1 MANLSPILSAGI
13 GYEQPVEQPSFLA
26 AASSVIGN
34 FLQAKQTTGGG
45 GAGDRRQQ
53 IEDEGFQWVA
63 SEYARAEDLRTQGY
77 TKEADLVMRQANV
90 QASIHYGINTGGE
103 RFRAFQE
110 AYTGQKAET
119 VGFNAEEVAR
129 MELMQRPEFA
139 TAVAAAPSDYTPE
152 EKENYALAT
161 MQTLAAADMQIQ
173 LGRAKFTQET
183 QNAYIQVL
191 DTQQSLLMGIAS
203 QTDQGGLGVSGLED
217 IQTFKKDWNA
227 IVLQKFSR
235 PAGVTDQDWQ
245 PIQDRIDRVTKGIEV
260 LEAYYGSANI
270 TERNTTR
277 QAQIQENLGNLV
289 LKVDPSVAGQLAA
302 SAFFSGNT
310 DAFTTLLNT
319 VKPES
324 MARTMQLILEQP
336 VTAADLADPNREGIL
351 PASKVTELEGMKP
364 AELLETAST
373 AISLVSNPQFGSLL
387 SSSPQAAEEYVNVMA
402 TGLTAFGLVGSADRP
417 DWVSAGKIKELFSPN
432 FYANLD
438 TLETI
443 NPEAAQELRLIA
455 VDAIDR
461 QSQAISLNITSRE
474 QGGLFVFDRKTG
486 SFVLNPDPIKAVGA
500 LTSEVEVNRLKEVIN
515 TYYGGDIGAMMRDRG
530 AKVLRAS
537 ARTIRTGEEQWDPS
551 TPFREEADNASFV
564 YNQVLRPYFESTPP
578 EQSVKM
584 AEALTFLD
592 KQREAIIST
601 APQAT
606 TEAPAG
612 GEEAGLTTT
621 MSQKNAPE
629 ETVPP
634 TREGYNPGAVSLVSL
649 IDKTEGGADYNTLY
663 GFSNREGGPF
673 AGVNV
678 SDMTIG
684 EAIAFANGEYGAW
697 SQGQLGYKATPMGRY
712 QIVGSTLE
720 AAANAIGLDPNMK
733 FSPQVQDAIFAYLA
747 SERLRK
753 ATTQEEKRAG
763 LRAEWA
769 GFKNVSDEELDAAI
783 AAFESGKPMDFGGI
797 AITTNPTPTTSPRP
811 LSRPQGLSV
820 GGTESA
826 TGGGST
832 GTGVAPTTNGEPTS
846 AASTE
851 APSGTAAQE
860 GKTAS
865 QKATQLTEENLSAR
879 SRRVLERAGKKV
891 TDVVPYR
898 SIGEAI
904 VDQQNGKIPEDA
916 LVSVAG
922 EVFQL

>member
-1 MANLSPILSAGI
+1 MANLSPILNAGI

-203 QTDQGGLGVSGLED
+203 QTDKGGLGVSGLED

-289 LKVDPSVAGQLAA
+289 LKIDPSVAGQLAA

-324 MARTMQLILEQP
+324 MARTMQLLLEQP
-336 VTAADLADPNREGIL
+336 VTPADLTDPNREGIL
-351 PASKVTELEGMKP
+351 PAGKVTELKGMKP

-402 TGLTAFGLVGSADRP
+402 TGLTAFSLVGSGDQP
-417 DWVSAGKIKELFSPN
+417 QWISSGKLKELFSPN
-432 FYANLD
+432 FYANLTTLD
-438 TLETI
+438 TV
-443 NPEAAQELRLIA
+443 NPAAAEELRVIA
-455 VDAIDR
+455 VKAIDD
-461 QSQAISLNITSRE
+461 QSTALSLNLESRGRD
-474 QGGLFVFDRKTG
+474 QLFIYDRATG
-486 SFVLNPDPIKAVGA
+486 TFSLNPDPGA
-500 LTSEVEVNRLKEVIN
+500 FLAGRAGAERDAPGLFNRMVD
-515 TYYGGDIGAMMRDRG
+515 TYYGGDVNALVRDGGSKIERAGIRG
-530 AKVLRAS
+530 DME
-537 ARTIRTGEEQWDPS
+537 ARLVSQRLANFFSQ
-551 TPFREEADNASFV
+551 
-564 YNQVLRPYFESTPP
+564 TPP
-578 EQSVKM
+578 KSLIAM
-584 AEALTFLD
+584 GDALNFLD

-612 GEEAGLTTT
+612 GGEAGLTTT

-629 ETVPP
+629 GTVPP

-684 EAIAFANGEYGAW
+684 EAIAFANGEYGTW

-712 QIVGSTLE
+712 QIVGSTLD
-720 AAANAIGLDPNMK
+720 AAAKAIGLDPNMK

-811 LSRPQGLSV
+811 LARPEGLSV

-832 GTGVAPTTNGEPTS
+832 GASVAPTTNGEPTS

-851 APSGTAAQE
+851 APSGTSAQG

-879 SRRVLERAGKKV
+879 SRKVLERAGKKV

-904 VDQQNGKIPEDA
+904 VDQQNGKIPEDV
-916 LVSVAG
+916 LISVAG